1 MNRKIAAI
9 LIVSVFFVGL
19 LFFPVQRATS
29 HNDVLRA
36 VQNEF
41 SSFPVYSIVPPSA
54 GSGCWY
60 NNQQYP
66 EGSRICVDGQ
76 LLQCVGGGWQSRGSC

>member
-19 LFFPVQRATS
+19 LFFPAQRATS
-29 HNDVLRA
+29 HDDVLRA
-36 VQNEF
+36 VQNES
-41 SSFPVYSIVPPSA
+41 SSFPVCSIVPPSA
-54 GSGCWY
+54 GPGCWY

-66 EGSRICVDGQ
+66 EGSVICVNHQ
-76 LLQCVGGGWQSRGSC
+76 LLECVGGGWQNRGSC